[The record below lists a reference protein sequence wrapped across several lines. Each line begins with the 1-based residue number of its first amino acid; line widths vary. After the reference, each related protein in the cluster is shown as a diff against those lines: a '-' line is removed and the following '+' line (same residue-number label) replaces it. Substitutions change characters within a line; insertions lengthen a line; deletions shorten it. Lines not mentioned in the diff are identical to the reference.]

1 MIAATTGA
9 GWTDEH
15 RSIAQRID
23 DYDWDGTIVPGCAE
37 IVAILHDDDWR
48 AIGESFWHHYLS
60 LPTTQH
66 IRDYF
71 TPERLARRAER
82 SIAYGRMKY
91 GAPLGEGWKDVAIA
105 HADDTRASNTPL
117 PAMLSALAYAH
128 SLTKQLL
135 RTRLDALGQ
144 PERMGVLGDVVQ
156 RLALIEADVMASH
169 LGHTDA
175 QSARAER
182 QERAG
187 EFRETIARS
196 ITGTAARGAGLRDQA
211 GAASAS
217 ARGVLGKA
225 SEVAAAAEQS
235 AVAMRE
241 AAQTAAGLIRAIE
254 DARTE
259 VEAAAEIATRAS
271 AQAGEAV
278 GMSQALSEH
287 AKSIESILG
296 LIRDIAGQTNLLA
309 LNATIEAARAGTA
322 GRGFAVVAT
331 EVKVLAEQTNRAT
344 GEIDGPI
351 VRIQNETREAVAA
364 LQQITRVIG
373 EMNVITQG
381 IAAAM
386 DQQGVAT
393 GEIAQNVQD
402 AAQGTRGVAT
412 SIGAVQQGAAHTEAA
427 AAQVLDAARRL
438 KQDAAA
444 LDGEVNGFLR
454 MMTAA

>member
-1 MIAATTGA
+1 VAAATEEMSATIREIAAQI
-9 GWTDEH
+9 D
-15 RSIAQRID
+15 RSSVIA
-23 DYDWDGTIVPGCAE
+23 
-37 IVAILHDDDWR
+37 
-48 AIGESFWHHYLS
+48 
-60 LPTTQH
+60 
-66 IRDYF
+66 
-71 TPERLARRAER
+71 
-82 SIAYGRMKY
+82 
-91 GAPLGEGWKDVAIA
+91 
-105 HADDTRASNTPL
+105 N
-117 PAMLSALAYAH
+117 
-128 SLTKQLL
+128 
-135 RTRLDALGQ
+135 
-144 PERMGVLGDVVQ
+144 
-156 RLALIEADVMASH
+156 EAV
-169 LGHTDA
+169 T
-175 QSARAER
+175 
-182 QERAG
+182 
-187 EFRETIARS
+187 
-196 ITGTAARGAGLRDQA
+196 
-211 GAASAS
+211 GAASAD
-217 ARGVLGKA
+217 AIVQELLAG
-225 SEVAAAAEQS
+225 AERIGS
-235 AVAMRE
+235 VV
-241 AAQTAAGLIRAIE
+241 GLIR
-254 DARTE
+254 
-259 VEAAAEIATRAS
+259 S
-271 AQAGEAV
+271 
-278 GMSQALSEH
+278 
-287 AKSIESILG
+287 
-296 LIRDIAGQTNLLA
+296 IAGQTNLLA

-344 GEIDGPI
+344 GEIDGQI